1 MTRAA
6 TIVRLQSNL
15 MTSMDVKA
23 LAEKISAL
31 RQAYYEGNPLVSDI
45 EYDELERQLQILD
58 PTHELLQK
66 VGYSTA
72 ATTASATKVRHTLPM
87 LSLQKTYA
95 ITELLAWQKDM
106 PIVGTHKIDGISLAL
121 VYQSGRLIMA
131 KTRGDGLWGENVTHK
146 ALAVPSIAKT
156 ITHPAAEIE
165 IRGELCCSLPNFLL
179 LAQEMQ
185 KLELPKPTSPRNVV
199 AGMLGRN
206 EYHELARYFTF
217 FAYNLI
223 YSDVLD
229 LKTEEM
235 KLQRLQELGFSLP
248 YPKRLT
254 STTDIDSYLQQVR
267 KAMGDDEYG
276 IDGAVFAIDD
286 LAHAAELGDTSH
298 HPRSKM
304 SFKWQGETA
313 VAKVLAIEW
322 DVSRNGVVTPI
333 AKIAPTKLSNAT
345 IQRVTLH
352 NASFV
357 QLHAVNIGDSIRI
370 VRSGEVIPKFLAV
383 EQRVSS
389 ASASLPTHCPCC
401 STALTF
407 DGVRLLC
414 SNSACS
420 AQIMLA
426 ILHWLRCVGV
436 KDLGKERL
444 QLLIDRGLVRSITD
458 LYRLRSDDLLQL
470 PMTKEKL
477 ATKLIDNIQN
487 SKKLATEKFL
497 HGLGIQG
504 CGATTW
510 RDLLRH
516 GYDLNAILN
525 LTVEELVEVEGF
537 AEKSATQLVQG
548 LQDKRS
554 LIADLLTCG
563 FEFSDATQSN
573 QASQALQGKV
583 YVISGSMSKPR
594 SYYEQLITTHGGSLS
609 SSVSSNTTALITNKP
624 ESTTSKVVAAKKHGI
639 MIIDEE
645 SFLHKLARLTDGHQ
659 SI

>member
-1 MTRAA
+1 MTLA
-6 TIVRLQSNL
+6 TMSARLPSMVR
-15 MTSMDVKA
+15 MDIKA

-31 RQAYYEGNPLVSDI
+31 RQAYYEGNPLVSDV
-45 EYDELERQLQILD
+45 EYDEIERQLQTLD

-66 VGYSTA
+66 VGDTRA
-72 ATTASATKVRHTLPM
+72 ASSATKVRHALPM

-95 ITELLAWQKDM
+95 LSELLAWQKGL
-106 PIVGTHKIDGISLAL
+106 PIVGTYKIDGISLAL
-121 VYQSGRLIMA
+121 VYQGGKLVMA

-146 ALAVPSIAKT
+146 ALAVPTIVKH
-156 ITHPAAEIE
+156 ITHSTAEVE
-165 IRGELCCSLPNFLL
+165 IRGELCCSLPDFLR

-185 KLELPKPTSPRNVV
+185 ELKLPKPTSPRNVV

-206 EYHELARYFTF
+206 EYHELARHFTF

-223 YSDVLD
+223 YPDVLE
-229 LKTEEM
+229 LNTETQ
-235 KLQRLQELGFSLP
+235 KLQRLQELGFIMP

-254 STTDIDSYLQQVR
+254 SDADIDSYLQQVR

-276 IDGAVFAIDD
+276 IDGAVFTIDD
-286 LAHAAELGDTSH
+286 LVRAAELGDTSH

-313 VAKVLAIEW
+313 VAKVLDIEW
-322 DVSRNGVVTPI
+322 DVSRNGVVTPV
-333 AKIAPTKLSNAT
+333 ARIAPTTLSNAT
-345 IQRVTLH
+345 IQRVTMH

-357 QLHAVNIGDSIRI
+357 QLHGLNIGDTIRI

-401 STALTF
+401 SAALTF

-414 SNSACS
+414 SNGACS

-426 ILHWLRCVGV
+426 ILHWLRSVGV

-458 LYRLRSDDLLQL
+458 LYRLRSEDLLQL
-470 PMTKEKL
+470 PATKEKL
-477 ATKLIDNIQN
+477 ATKLIDNIQS
-487 SKKLATEKFL
+487 SKKLAVEKFL

-516 GYDLNAILN
+516 GHDFDAIRN
-525 LTVEELVEVEGF
+525 LTVEELIAVEGF

-548 LQDKRS
+548 LRDKRA
-554 LIADLLTCG
+554 LIDALLACG
-563 FEFSDATQSN
+563 FEFADSSQATQS
-573 QASQALQGKV
+573 SQALQGKV

-594 SYYEQLITTHGGSLS
+594 SYYQQLIIAHGGSLS
-609 SSVSSNTTALITNKP
+609 SSVSGNTTALITNKP
-624 ESTTSKVVAAKKHGI
+624 DSTTSKVVAAKKHGV

-645 SFLHKLARLTDGHQ
+645 TFLQNLRG
-659 SI
+659 